1 MSEFKD
7 WMELASYLVTVIA
20 LPFAIAVFV
29 FEQRRERANEEEEIY
44 LKLADDYSRF
54 MELVLKNSD
63 LKLRSSVAD
72 ALTEEQ
78 IDRRL
83 ALYSILISLFE
94 RAYLLVYEERMDR
107 KQLRMWRSWE
117 DFMSEWCERQDFR
130 DALPGLLH
138 GEDPDFVSEIQKL
151 AARSAALAQTRDDLI
166 AKYAWR
172 ACAPPWL

>member
-1 MSEFKD
+1 MNEFKD

-20 LPFAIAVFV
+20 LPFAIAVFA

-63 LKLRSSVAD
+63 LKLRSSVA
-72 ALTEEQ
+72 ASLTEEQ

-138 GEDPDFVSEIQKL
+138 GEDPDFVSAIQKL
-151 AARSAALAQTRDDLI
+151 AATSAALAQTRSH
-166 AKYAWR
+166 
-172 ACAPPWL
+172 